1 MFCCCC
7 FCDYLKKP
15 RVVFILKFD
24 HILRN
29 VLVEFIQDDGFIF
42 TSVNSIE
49 RLKEAHVN
57 DMQQQ
62 LVAF

>member
-1 MFCCCC
+1 M
-7 FCDYLKKP
+7 
-15 RVVFILKFD
+15 FILKFD

-29 VLVEFIQDDGFIF
+29 VLVEFTQDDGFIF